1 MAADSTAD
9 SSEEQA
15 RERLQDIRV
24 TADREVRQTLARLLD
39 REDVLDA
46 AQLTAA
52 AEVLLAAVGVA
63 ERVQA
68 LSGGHA
74 APADRPDDVGPGG
87 ARRPVV
93 LSVVGQPGLAELLS
107 PPRRSALTA

>member
-1 MAADSTAD
+1 MAADGTEG
-9 SSEEQA
+9 SSEQA
-15 RERLQDIRV
+15 LERMQEIGA

-46 AQLTAA
+46 AELTNA

-74 APADRPDDVGPGG
+74 APADRPVDVGPGG

-93 LSVVGQPGLAELLS
+93 LSVVGQPGLAELLP